1 MFVKFSAAGGVVF
14 VVIDIIFYY
23 EYFYRSYE
31 PNSLIHRIT
40 SYNVCYTKL
49 LRSFEYTEFLDLM
62 VRSDPEKVT
71 DNFNTY
77 GELILER
84 NQIINNVQL
93 APGAI
98 VQYIYPL
105 AGNES
110 AIGHNLLTDSKRKAF
125 VEKAMEQKVSISQG
139 PVKSLQGN
147 IMVFNRK
154 PIYIDDK
161 RNNFV

>member
-1 MFVKFSAAGGVVF
+1 MKKKVIAFILTIFVASIFFSFYLVLKQENIKLAVKTNNLIALQRLTDVT
-14 VVIDIIFYY
+14 DIIQK
-23 EYFYRSYE
+23 EI
-31 PNSLIHRIT
+31 N
-40 SYNVCYTKL
+40 
-49 LRSFEYTEFLDLM
+49 RSFEYTEFLDLM

-110 AIGHNLLTDSKRKAF
+110 AIGHNL
-125 VEKAMEQKVSISQG
+125 
-139 PVKSLQGN
+139 
-147 IMVFNRK
+147 
-154 PIYIDDK
+154 
-161 RNNFV
+161 

>member
-1 MFVKFSAAGGVVF
+1 
-14 VVIDIIFYY
+14 
-23 EYFYRSYE
+23 
-31 PNSLIHRIT
+31 
-40 SYNVCYTKL
+40 
-49 LRSFEYTEFLDLM
+49 M

-84 NQIINNVQL
+84 NQIISNVQL

-139 PVKSLQGN
+139 PVK
-147 IMVFNRK
+147 
-154 PIYIDDK
+154 
-161 RNNFV
+161 

>member
-1 MFVKFSAAGGVVF
+1 MLKQENIKLAVKTNNLIALQRLTDVT
-14 VVIDIIFYY
+14 DIIQK
-23 EYFYRSYE
+23 EI
-31 PNSLIHRIT
+31 N
-40 SYNVCYTKL
+40 
-49 LRSFEYTEFLDLM
+49 RSFEYTEFIDLM

-84 NQIINNVQL
+84 NQIISNVQL

-110 AIGHNLLTDSKRKAF
+110 AIGHNL
-125 VEKAMEQKVSISQG
+125 
-139 PVKSLQGN
+139 
-147 IMVFNRK
+147 
-154 PIYIDDK
+154 
-161 RNNFV
+161 